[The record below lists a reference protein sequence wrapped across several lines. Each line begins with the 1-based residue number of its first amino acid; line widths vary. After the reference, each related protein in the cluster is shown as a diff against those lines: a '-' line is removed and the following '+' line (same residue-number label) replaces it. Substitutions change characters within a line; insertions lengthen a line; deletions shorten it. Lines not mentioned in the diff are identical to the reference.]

1 MKPPIIVYEPGD
13 ASIFQ
18 SVRSAESYL
27 EPIDVKKNEYVAY
40 DSEGRL
46 LSLSATNFKVSIE
59 SAEPE
64 PTHVLELRR
73 ILSDF
78 LAHNG
83 VQQKWLQTASLQ
95 ELVTKAL
102 EYKSG

>member
-13 ASIFQ
+13 ASIFE
-18 SVRSAESYL
+18 SVGSAEAYL
-27 EPIDVKKNEYVAY
+27 EPIDVKNNEYVAY

-46 LSLSATNFKVSIE
+46 LRLSATNFKVTIA

-64 PTHVLELRR
+64 ATHMLELRK

-78 LAHNG
+78 LAHKG
-83 VQQKWLQTASLQ
+83 APQEWLQIASLQ

>member
-1 MKPPIIVYEPGD
+1 MKPPIVVYEPGD

-18 SVRSAESYL
+18 SVGSAEAYL
-27 EPIDVKKNEYVAY
+27 EPIDVKNNEYVAY

-46 LSLSATNFKVSIE
+46 LRLSATNFRVTIE
-59 SAEPE
+59 SAEVE
-64 PTHVLELRR
+64 ATHILELRR
-73 ILSDF
+73 ILCDF
-78 LAHNG
+78 LAHKG
-83 VQQKWLQTASLQ
+83 VHQEWLQRASLQ